1 VPDPLEAAV
10 GLLLLFFLPGFA
22 LTRALYPE
30 RRVLRPL
37 SLLRLVEQLTLGIV
51 LSVALGIL
59 VGFVWL
65 GTPGGVQAGWSEP
78 LVELTLAGIAAAA
91 FAVAFARGSFARVP
105 PAGPALEAQG
115 GLSDPTTLLHE
126 LEGLHREE
134 RRIRHRL
141 RVAGAKGRAAGDDA
155 QELERVRQE
164 IRRIESGREAEY
176 RDG

>member
-51 LSVALGIL
+51 LSVAVSIL
-59 VGFVWL
+59 VGFAWL
-65 GTPGGVQAGWSEP
+65 GTPGGVQASWSDP
-78 LVELTLAGIAAAA
+78 LVEVTLAGIAAAA
-91 FAVAFARGSFARVP
+91 FVLAFARGSFARLP
-105 PAGPALEAQG
+105 PPGPALEAQG

-141 RVAGAKGRAAGDDA
+141 RVAGGAAPATGEDA
-155 QELERVRQE
+155 QELERIRQE
-164 IRRIESGREAEY
+164 IRRLESRREAEY